1 MLGLGS
7 GIVTSPTNDGARVQ
21 KNAAPA
27 GIDWTVTVLG
37 GITTPMAS
45 ASGGSNAVNVY
56 FYMDEAND
64 WTGSLGS
71 YTVSNYQV
79 TNNTTGQTSSL
90 SSNLVDVGQVITVHG
105 VRVGLHNIASNSGIA
120 AAHNGS
126 GSNSFTFSFDV
137 DQAGYNTASVST
149 TVSLTDV
156 TK

>member
-7 GIVTSPTNDGARVQ
+7 GILTTPTNDGARVQ

-27 GIDWTVTVLG
+27 GTDWTVTVLG

-45 ASGGSNAVNVY
+45 TSGGSNAVSVF
-56 FYMDEAND
+56 FYMDETND
-64 WTGSLGS
+64 WTGNISD
-71 YTVSNYQV
+71 YTASNYQV

-90 SSNLVDVGQVITVHG
+90 SPSLVDSGQVITVHG
-105 VRVGLHNIASNSGIA
+105 VRVGLQNVASNSGIA

-126 GSNSFTFSFDV
+126 GSNSFTFSFDI
-137 DQAGYNTASVST
+137 DQSGYNTASVSV
-149 TVSLTDV
+149 TVSLTNT

>member
-7 GIVTSPTNDGARVQ
+7 GIVTSPTNDGARVH
-21 KNAAPA
+21 KNATPA

-37 GITTPMAS
+37 GITTPQAS
-45 ASGGSNAVNVY
+45 TSGGSNAVSVY
-56 FYMDEAND
+56 FYMDQAND

-90 SSNLVDVGQVITVHG
+90 TTSLLDLGQIVTVHG
-105 VRVGLHNIASNSGIA
+105 IRVGIQSVASNSGLA

-137 DQAGYNTASVST
+137 DQAGYNTASVSV
-149 TVSLTDV
+149 TVSLTNV

>member
-7 GIVTSPTNDGARVQ
+7 GIVTSPTNDGARVH
-21 KNAAPA
+21 KNATPA
-27 GIDWTVTVLG
+27 GIDWTITVIG
-37 GITTPMAS
+37 GITTPQAS
-45 ASGGSNAVNVY
+45 TSGGSNAVSVY

-71 YTVSNYQV
+71 YTISNYQV

-90 SSNLVDVGQVITVHG
+90 SSSLIDLGQIITVHTI
-105 VRVGLHNIASNSGIA
+105 RVGLHNVASNSGIA

-137 DQAGYNTASVST
+137 DQPGYNTASVSA